1 MTILTTI
8 IAFVVALGVL
18 ITFHELGHYWVAR
31 WSGVKVLRFSIGF
44 GRPLF
49 KRSIGK
55 DHTEWVVAALPL
67 GGYVK
72 MLDEREGEVLPH
84 ELSRAFNRQSVYKRF
99 AIVAAGPIAN
109 FLLAILLYWILFMM
123 GVNGIKPVIG
133 PIKQA
138 TPVAFAAFEAG
149 DIIQKIEGES
159 VATWQDARWAL
170 LTQAVD
176 RNPAVVV
183 ETIDLHGQT
192 AVRKLDLSQIH
203 ADDLD
208 ANFLESIG
216 FVAHQPSMDPIIG
229 QVIVGGIGHQA
240 GLKEED
246 EILAINQKEILKW
259 EELVKEI
266 RANPGQ
272 LLKLEVLRKGQIIDI
287 MITPESVNENGQKIG
302 KVGIAPK
309 VDPSMVEKYL
319 INVSYPPI
327 KAFYKACWKA
337 WEMTAFTFRMLGKM
351 LIGEVSWKNVSGPIT
366 IADYA
371 GQSAQMGVA
380 PFLGFL
386 ALISVSLAV
395 LNLLPIPVLDGGHL
409 MYYLIEIIRGNPLSE
424 KTLALGQQIGMA
436 LLLTLMIF
444 AIYNDIYRLIA
455 S

>member
-192 AVRKLDLSQIH
+192 AVR
-203 ADDLD
+203 
-208 ANFLESIG
+208 N
-216 FVAHQPSMDPIIG
+216 
-229 QVIVGGIGHQA
+229 
-240 GLKEED
+240 
-246 EILAINQKEILKW
+246 
-259 EELVKEI
+259 
-266 RANPGQ
+266 
-272 LLKLEVLRKGQIIDI
+272 
-287 MITPESVNENGQKIG
+287 
-302 KVGIAPK
+302 
-309 VDPSMVEKYL
+309 
-319 INVSYPPI
+319 
-327 KAFYKACWKA
+327 
-337 WEMTAFTFRMLGKM
+337 
-351 LIGEVSWKNVSGPIT
+351 
-366 IADYA
+366 
-371 GQSAQMGVA
+371 
-380 PFLGFL
+380 
-386 ALISVSLAV
+386 
-395 LNLLPIPVLDGGHL
+395 
-409 MYYLIEIIRGNPLSE
+409 
-424 KTLALGQQIGMA
+424 
-436 LLLTLMIF
+436 
-444 AIYNDIYRLIA
+444 
-455 S
+455 